1 MSPIISRSRYLAR
14 SRGQPHVTKPTL
26 TAGVDKL
33 YSVGGTCEVERRV
46 LNSSWVASARNGGV
60 YCGVTWYLKG
70 HAVGVGMAG
79 GCCGGRIGVA
89 GGAGG
94 PLHIATGGTGHV
106 AAVLAFVGVLVTA
119 AASIIGLTVSRQSS
133 RASENRLR
141 LDAAMRAGESF
152 SSRTSE
158 PVNSASV
165 ASSLLALTKLDN
177 VDLAVALLVD
187 FWLPGV
193 EDRISDEAAILVV
206 DAALRSGKPNA
217 QLVAAEMLCRNP
229 RTYTLAS
236 RRTGQAISTAA
247 GIPGSAR
254 RPGCC

>member
-1 MSPIISRSRYLAR
+1 MQ
-14 SRGQPHVTKPTL
+14 SRGASRDTRWALGWLV
-26 TAGVDKL
+26 GVV
-33 YSVGGTCEVERRV
+33 VG
-46 LNSSWVASARNGGV
+46 ASALLV
-60 YCGVTWYLKG
+60 VL
-70 HAVGVGMAG
+70 V
-79 GCCGGRIGVA
+79 
-89 GGAGG
+89 G

-119 AASIIGLTVSRQSS
+119 AASIIGLTVTRQSG
-133 RASENRLR
+133 RAAENRLR

-152 SSRTSE
+152 SSSSSG
-158 PVNSASV
+158 PVSSASV

-193 EDRISDEAAILVV
+193 EENISDEAAILVV

-217 QLVAAEMLCRNP
+217 QLVAAEVLCRNSVHLDP
-229 RTYTLAS
+229 RQSTHWPSYIVAS
-236 RRTGQAISTAA
+236 

-254 RPGCC
+254 RPGYC